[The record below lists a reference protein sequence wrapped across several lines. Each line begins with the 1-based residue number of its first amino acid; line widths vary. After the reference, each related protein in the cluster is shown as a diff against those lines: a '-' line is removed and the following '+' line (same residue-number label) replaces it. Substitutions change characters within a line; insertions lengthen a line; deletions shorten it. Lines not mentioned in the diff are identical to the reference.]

1 MIWRN
6 DRGVIESVV
15 VMDKQMRKRLILV
28 ILLHVGVIILGGLL
42 YLKYDRAGDGVPCQ
56 IYKYTGFYCPSC
68 GVTRMMYALIH
79 DHDIL
84 RAFRYNALLAVTLP
98 FAAVLYI
105 QQLIVFLRT
114 GGLSPWM
121 GPVAEI
127 WGILM
132 ILFGILRNIPAFW
145 FLAPMGP

>member
-1 MIWRN
+1 M
-6 DRGVIESVV
+6 DIE
-15 VMDKQMRKRLILV
+15 KQARKRLIIV
-28 ILLHVGVIILGGLL
+28 ILLHVLVLMLGGLL
-42 YLKYDRAGDGVPCQ
+42 YLMYDRTGEGVPCL
-56 IYKYTGFYCPSC
+56 IYKFTGFYCPSC

-84 RAFRYNALLAVTLP
+84 QAFRYNALLAVTLP

-105 QQLIVFLRT
+105 QQLIVFVRT

-121 GPVAEI
+121 GVVAEI

-132 ILFGILRNIPAFW
+132 ILFGILRNIPAFE
-145 FLAPMGP
+145 FLAPVVL